1 MNWETNSLSG
11 PSPATKQR
19 RRSGWER
26 TGLTRKCIASWKKGP
41 RSASLSSGVFLLRT
55 RWNKTTKR
63 LIMSVL
69 FSRLT
74 HHDHTPWCFLVFLCH
89 SFNVVKHNTNK
100 MMIRLVKVIATLRVF
115 EHTFWDGCK
124 FLWEIQ
130 EITRLMTLSCH
141 TVKIHLYASS
151 FCRAKHYDVWLSL
164 SKTCFQ
170 PKTIETRQAL
180 NRSKKFIVIVHFNQR
195 NLHWKMS
202 FVKGEV
208 C

>member
-1 MNWETNSLSG
+1 MNWETNSLPG

-26 TGLTRKCIASWKKGP
+26 TRLTRKCIASIKKVP
-41 RSASLSSGVFLLRT
+41 RSASLSSGVSLLRT

-115 EHTFWDGCK
+115 EHTFWDGGK

-130 EITRLMTLSCH
+130 EITRFMTLSYH
-141 TVKIHLYASS
+141 EVKIQIKASFFAAPNITRHL
-151 FCRAKHYDVWLSL
+151 
-164 SKTCFQ
+164 
-170 PKTIETRQAL
+170 I
-180 NRSKKFIVIVHFNQR
+180 KFIK
-195 NLHWKMS
+195 NLFWTKDHWYKTS
-202 FVKGEV
+202 SKQI
-208 C
+208 